1 MQLDTAPPSLNKK
14 KKKKDHTVLGIEA
27 LVNPAST
34 VHLQFFDKPIKFYF
48 VWHKAFHKMTRFNG
62 TKSTD
67 NNLSL
72 NKLQIAFNI
81 NPMYG
86 GKIHAYIL
94 LYLYM

>member
-1 MQLDTAPPSLNKK
+1 
-14 KKKKDHTVLGIEA
+14 
-27 LVNPAST
+27 
-34 VHLQFFDKPIKFYF
+34 
-48 VWHKAFHKMTRFNG
+48 MTRFNG